1 MNDAEKKGSDA
12 GTAEWRHFFLYA
24 KNHYTKSE
32 RIRDLLTILSHEV
45 GIPLKYAAVK
55 DVYDILV
62 GLFLRYA
69 TEYEKRHF
77 FEKLFSEKDS
87 VKIGDVIFQLLGALS
102 VVKVRDGDKVL
113 INLGEPD
120 GDVLPLIDTPHC

>member
-1 MNDAEKKGSDA
+1 MNDAEKKASDA
-12 GTAEWRHFFLYA
+12 GTVEWRHFFLYA
-24 KNHYTKSE
+24 KNYYTRSE
-32 RIRDLLTILSHEV
+32 RMRDLLIILSHET
-45 GIPLKYAAVK
+45 GIPFEYAAVR

-69 TEYEKRHF
+69 SEYEKRHF
-77 FEKLFSEKDS
+77 FEKLFSDKDS

-102 VVKVRDGDKVL
+102 VVKVRDGEKVL

-120 GDVLPLIDTPHC
+120 GDVLPLSKA